1 MQYALEKAILHYTR
15 LYTSSSSTFDLNVN
29 LVEFPHPQLI
39 NTNIIG
45 TSGPAFFLGCL
56 MFNFVIQMGQ
66 LVTEKEL
73 RLREAMSVVG
83 LRDSIYW
90 ATWILTNMAWNTL
103 SGLLLILA
111 GAIFQF
117 NFFLKND
124 FGTYFF
130 LFLLFG
136 FSMVAFAIFLSLFL
150 SKARTAT
157 SVGFAIYL
165 IGVIVQGAGSFVF
178 SSATSQGVQVI
189 FKLLPFTLLAKGM
202 GDLGEKTATDEDVGL
217 RWDDRNNYGYF
228 PLGAVYNWLII
239 DFFIYLGLA
248 LLYDYLFGGV
258 RGESRVRKWLFKYLN
273 ITSITTNFR

>member
-1 MQYALEKAILHYTR
+1 MQYALEKAILYYKR
-15 LYTSSSSTFDLNVN
+15 LYNTNSASSSFSLDVN

-83 LRDSIYW
+83 LQDSIYW
-90 ATWILTNMAWNTL
+90 GTWILTNMAWNTL

-165 IGVIVQGAGSFVF
+165 IGVIIQGAGAFVF
-178 SSATSQGVQVI
+178 SEGTNSGIQVI

-202 GDLGEKTATDEDVGL
+202 GDLGDKTATSDDVGL

-228 PLGAVYNWLII
+228 PVGDVYSWLII

-248 LLYDYLFGGV
+248 LIYDFLFGGV
-258 RGESRVRKWLFKYLN
+258 RGQSRVRKWLFK
-273 ITSITTNFR
+273 